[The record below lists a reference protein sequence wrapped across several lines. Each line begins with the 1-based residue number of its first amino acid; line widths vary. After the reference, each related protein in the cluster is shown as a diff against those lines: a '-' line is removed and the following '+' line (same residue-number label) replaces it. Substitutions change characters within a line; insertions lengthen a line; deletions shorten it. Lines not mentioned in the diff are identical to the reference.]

1 MNFSIGNPPPILS
14 FARGVKGFSR
24 CLSRCFFSLLLKRV
38 STLTGVSSDYE
49 REALPRV
56 SDVLSTCEQRFDVS
70 SQWGTGQLFQIIQD
84 LVLAV

>member
-14 FARGVKGFSR
+14 FARGVKGF
-24 CLSRCFFSLLLKRV
+24 SRCFFSLLLKRV